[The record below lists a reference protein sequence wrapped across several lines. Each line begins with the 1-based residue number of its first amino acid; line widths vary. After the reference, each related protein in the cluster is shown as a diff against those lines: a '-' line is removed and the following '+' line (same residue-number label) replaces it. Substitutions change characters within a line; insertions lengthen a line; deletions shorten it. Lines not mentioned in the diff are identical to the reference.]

1 MLKQLKSL
9 KPYVITYI
17 GLILLYMVLLL
28 AVYSIPNSMVED
40 NVKLSLDFL
49 ELEGTGPLYTFY
61 TNAARTDNYSDAIN
75 VFTDASTTSVVLD
88 GIKYNCACSGQS
100 MTILNSLIS
109 YHSDI
114 FFDATNS
121 YGEIYALLI

>member
-49 ELEGTGPLYTFY
+49 EL
-61 TNAARTDNYSDAIN
+61 
-75 VFTDASTTSVVLD
+75 
-88 GIKYNCACSGQS
+88 
-100 MTILNSLIS
+100 
-109 YHSDI
+109 
-114 FFDATNS
+114 
-121 YGEIYALLI
+121 